1 MVALTIVQE
10 LACTRSARWYAQA
23 RNDKG
28 SGSWPERALCFDA
41 LASLLE
47 EQRAARVRG
56 QRWRQPHVRPPS
68 LARVAARSGII
79 AQSTMYNYWGQVQG
93 SKTMA
98 RWAPADSPGS
108 PGAAFIAEAKVVTFW
123 PYRCGLLHVADAMEM
138 TTQEVTFGY
147 QRSLAA
153 WAADQPVLAACEP
166 VAAPGCTAED
176 MAVVARRA
184 ADPSW
189 ADVAV
194 AAAAAR
200 LTDLAGRVI
209 EQVLDDI
216 SLSPLGAF
224 NVVRDEVVGLLAG
237 RPDPLFP
244 RVNAALVELADGLLH
259 CPGEEPVLTAGQA
272 ADLRAMMTGLLG
284 LLTQS
289 AAGTATA
296 DDAASARP
304 DQGVMT

>member
-1 MVALTIVQE
+1 MALTIVQE
-10 LACTRSARWYAQA
+10 LAGTRSSRWYAQA

-47 EQRAARVRG
+47 EQRTARIRG
-56 QRWRQPHVRPPS
+56 QRWRQLPVRPPS

-79 AQSTMYNYWGQVQG
+79 AQSTMYNYWSQVQG
-93 SKTMA
+93 SKTMT
-98 RWAPADSPGS
+98 RWAAADSPGS
-108 PGAAFIAEAKVVTFW
+108 PGAAFIAEAKVVSFW

-147 QRSLAA
+147 LRSLAA

-166 VAAPGCTAED
+166 VAAPGCAAED
-176 MAVVARRA
+176 MAILARRA
-184 ADPSW
+184 ADPGR
-189 ADVAV
+189 ADAAV
-194 AAAAAR
+194 AAAAER
-200 LTDLAGRVI
+200 LTDLAGQVI
-209 EQVLDDI
+209 GQVLDDI

-237 RPDPLFP
+237 PPDPLFP

-259 CPGEEPVLTAGQA
+259 RPGTEPVLSQGQA

-289 AAGTATA
+289 AAGAA
-296 DDAASARP
+296 GDDAAGARP
-304 DQGVMT
+304 GQGA